1 MAGQG
6 KIVAMPQQHIGNE
19 YDKQPW
25 YVMCHLSPQQI
36 ETMLQKD
43 CAGMF
48 CDPAEPPLPPYRFY
62 VPFQNIP
69 LCSSKQPSS
78 AEKCDSP
85 YVPQNDVNA
94 LRHDLHNFVFIQAS
108 EQRIHDIV
116 HSDWN
121 SKARLRLYHYR
132 DTNQKVVTVPDAE
145 MRQLMTTI
153 QERHLQF
160 YIDQPLDDFSIG
172 DKVILK
178 MEPWIGRHGEV
189 TKIALKHG
197 QLCMTISLNILGR
210 MKSINF
216 TDIHVG
222 DVLFE
227 DAERGRML
235 SDNPINNYE
244 EEIIDIL
251 SHRFGH
257 HYTDDVAEADRLR
270 LRRLVTYNHI
280 YVDDTD
286 ERLRFTALKLI
297 GAYLLHNERKRALYQ
312 QEVTD
317 LLADVAIPQT
327 DSQVYLIIALF
338 ITTRQV
344 KWRQAL
350 KDYRN
355 NHPECSSNLRRYC
368 AILKEVKTKK
378 TSSQG

>member
-1 MAGQG
+1 
-6 KIVAMPQQHIGNE
+6 MPQQDIGNE

-48 CDPAEPPLPPYRFY
+48 SDPDEPPLPSYRFY

-69 LCSSKQPSS
+69 PCSFKQTIGD
-78 AEKCDSP
+78 KGDQP
-85 YVPQNDVNA
+85 YHPQNDVNA
-94 LRHDLHNFVFIQAS
+94 LRNDLHNFVFIQAS

-121 SKARLRLYHYR
+121 SKARLHLYHYR
-132 DTNQKVVTVPDAE
+132 DTNQKVVTIPDAE

-216 TDIHVG
+216 TDIYVG
-222 DVLFE
+222 DVIFE

-257 HYTDDVAEADRLR
+257 HYTDDVVEADRLR
-270 LRRLVTYNHI
+270 LRRLVTYNHL

-297 GAYLLHNERKRALYQ
+297 GAYLLHSERKRALYQ

-327 DSQVYLIIALF
+327 DSQAYLAIALF
-338 ITTRQV
+338 ITTRQA

-355 NHPECSSNLRRYC
+355 THPDCSPSLRRYC
-368 AILKEVKTKK
+368 AILKDLKTKK
-378 TSSQG
+378 PSSQE

>member
-1 MAGQG
+1 MT
-6 KIVAMPQQHIGNE
+6 I
-19 YDKQPW
+19 
-25 YVMCHLSPQQI
+25 
-36 ETMLQKD
+36 
-43 CAGMF
+43 
-48 CDPAEPPLPPYRFY
+48 
-62 VPFQNIP
+62 
-69 LCSSKQPSS
+69 
-78 AEKCDSP
+78 
-85 YVPQNDVNA
+85 
-94 LRHDLHNFVFIQAS
+94 
-108 EQRIHDIV
+108 
-116 HSDWN
+116 
-121 SKARLRLYHYR
+121 
-132 DTNQKVVTVPDAE
+132 PDAE

-222 DVLFE
+222 DVIFE

-235 SDNPINNYE
+235 TDNPINNYE

-270 LRRLVTYNHI
+270 LRRLVTYNHL

-297 GAYLLHNERKRALYQ
+297 GAYLLHSERKRALYQ

-317 LLADVAIPQT
+317 ILADVAIPQT
-327 DSQVYLIIALF
+327 DSQAYLAIALF
-338 ITTRQV
+338 ITTRQA

-355 NHPECSSNLRRYC
+355 THPDSSSNLRRYC
-368 AILKEVKTKK
+368 AILKDLKTKK
-378 TSSQG
+378 PSSQE